1 MAYSSTNP
9 VQLHSQNMAGL
20 RIWDYQTTEGST
32 VVLTSTGYFT
42 DGVARGMKIGDLIV
56 ARGTSAGSSYTF
68 GLGIVSSV
76 NTTAGSIGGALL
88 SLVIS
93 TNP

>member
-9 VQLHSQNMAGL
+9 VRLHSQGIAGMRL
-20 RIWDYQTTEGST
+20 WEYNTSEGST
-32 VVLTSTGYFT
+32 VVLTATGYFS
-42 DGVARGMKIGDLIV
+42 DGVARGMQLGDIII
-56 ARGTSAGSSYTF
+56 AYGDSGGTTRTF
-68 GLGIVSSV
+68 GIGVVSSR
-76 NTTAGSIGGALL
+76 NTTAGTVGGALL

>member
-9 VQLHSQNMAGL
+9 VSLVTQGIAGL

-42 DGVARGMKIGDLIV
+42 DGVARGMKLGDLIV
-56 ARGTSAGSSYTF
+56 ARGTSAGSSQTMAI
-68 GLGIVSSV
+68 GIVSSV
-76 NTTAGSIGGALL
+76 NTTAGTVGGALASIL
-88 SLVIS
+88 IS
-93 TNP
+93 TA

>member
-9 VQLHSQNMAGL
+9 VQLVTQGIAGL

-42 DGVARGMKIGDLIV
+42 DGVARGMKLHDLIV
-56 ARGTSAGSSYTF
+56 ARGTSAGSSSTF
-68 GLGIVSSV
+68 AIGIVSSV
-76 NTTAGSIGGALL
+76 NSSNGTIGGALL
-88 SLVIS
+88 SLLIS
-93 TNP
+93 TA

>member
-9 VQLHSQNMAGL
+9 VNLVGQGIIGG
-20 RIWDYQTTEGST
+20 RIWDYVTTEGST
-32 VVLTSTGYFT
+32 VVLTATGYFS
-42 DGVARGMKIGDLIV
+42 DGVARGMKVGDLII
-56 ARGTSAGSSYTF
+56 ARGTSAGSTYTF
-68 GLGIVSSV
+68 GIGIVSSV
-76 NTTAGSIGGALL
+76 NTTAGTVGGALL

>member
-9 VQLHSQNMAGL
+9 VQLHSQGIAGL
-20 RIWDYQTTEGST
+20 KIWDYQTTEGST
-32 VVLTSTGYFT
+32 VVLTSTGYFS
-42 DGVARGMKIGDLIV
+42 DGVARGMALGDLII
-56 ARGTSAGSSYTF
+56 ARGTSAGSSQTF

-76 NTTAGSIGGALL
+76 NSTAGTVGGALL
-88 SLVIS
+88 SVVIS